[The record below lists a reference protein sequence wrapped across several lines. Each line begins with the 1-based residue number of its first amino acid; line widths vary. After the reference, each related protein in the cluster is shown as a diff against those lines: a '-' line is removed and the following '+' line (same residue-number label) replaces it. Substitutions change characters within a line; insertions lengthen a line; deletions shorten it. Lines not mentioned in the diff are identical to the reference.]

1 MKGVVTRELNRRT
14 SRPSVNSFSPGFHE
28 VGDTVFIAFAVA
40 GDVFEGN
47 NIWYKL
53 KSGEFVWSGAI
64 GDVEIEPTDY
74 QNPEDRRQYML
85 CYREVDRNHFP
96 NIRSQKVDTTLRFAT
111 LDLPQSPDTIQ
122 VFDVTP
128 VDIANT
134 IIADIKK
141 LNNSNRKNVV
151 IYIHGYDFL
160 KGLKVD
166 LLSQFVLNYTSHPF
180 NTIAKVLFF
189 SWPANGQRSVAD
201 DRAVEHGLDF
211 VKNDLFRK
219 FFVTLSQLL
228 GNHGLTLNLVVHSFA
243 HQLLNGILNATR
255 IDSIPIDPKK
265 PRPNPPNINPQNLP
279 LASPTFEKVILL
291 ASDVTHLAIKSLKGE
306 EMVNNFER
314 IGSPV
319 PYDYSN
325 LQHIA
330 QEVHVFYDEYDYLLY
345 ASSKKFNGSNFSLK
359 LPVPPV
365 TPSEDYRNLGNYGD
379 TLASLQSIFPN
390 SSFHHVQ
397 TVLQNGNPGNRLFY
411 SFVNLGTSDKFKT
424 IIDNTRA
431 NNSYKKINDI
441 RTFIHSDLFAAHH
454 RYLFSSRQVVDEILR
469 IL

>member
-53 KSGEFVWSGAI
+53 RSGEFVWSGAI
-64 GDVEIEPTDY
+64 GEVEIEPTDY
-74 QNPEDRRQYML
+74 ENPEDRRQYML

-96 NIRSQKVDTTLRFAT
+96 DIRSQNVDTTLRFAT

-128 VDIANT
+128 ADIANT
-134 IIADIKK
+134 IIADSAR

-151 IYIHGYDFL
+151 IYVHGYDFL

-201 DRAVEHGLDF
+201 DRAVEHGVDF
-211 VKNDLFRK
+211 IKNDLFRK
-219 FFVTLSQLL
+219 FFASLSQLL
-228 GNHGLTLNLVVHSFA
+228 SNHGLTLNLVVHSFA
-243 HQLLNGILNATR
+243 HQLLNGMLNAIR
-255 IDSIPIDPKK
+255 IDS
-265 PRPNPPNINPQNLP
+265 NINPQNLP
-279 LASPTFEKVILL
+279 LAPPTFEKVILL
-291 ASDVTHLAIKSLKGE
+291 ASDVTHLAAMQPNGE
-306 EMVNNFER
+306 EMVNQFGR

-325 LQHIA
+325 LLSIA
-330 QEVHVFYDEYDYLLY
+330 REVHVFYDEYDYLLY
-345 ASSKKFNGSNFSLK
+345 ASTKKFNGSDPSLK

-365 TPSEDYRNLGNYGD
+365 SPSEDYRNLGNYGD
-379 TLASLQSIFPN
+379 TLAGLQSIFPN

-397 TVLQNGNPGNRLFY
+397 NVLQNGNPGNRLFY
-411 SFVNLGTSDKFKT
+411 SFVNLGASEKFKN
-424 IIDNTRA
+424 IIRNTRA
-431 NNSYKKINDI
+431 KNSYEGINDI
-441 RTFIHSDLFAAHH
+441 RTFIHSDLFASHH
-454 RYLFSSRQVVDEILR
+454 RYLFSSKQVVDEVLR